1 MKQCLLVYGPC
12 VGAFKVYD
20 GDDLYFWRQRGR
32 MIGGHCVTFVGYDE
46 RGIIIRNSWGA
57 DWGNNGYVTI
67 PYEEYEQY
75 CIEAWSMCL

>member
-1 MKQCLLVYGPC
+1 
-12 VGAFKVYD
+12 
-20 GDDLYFWRQRGR
+20 